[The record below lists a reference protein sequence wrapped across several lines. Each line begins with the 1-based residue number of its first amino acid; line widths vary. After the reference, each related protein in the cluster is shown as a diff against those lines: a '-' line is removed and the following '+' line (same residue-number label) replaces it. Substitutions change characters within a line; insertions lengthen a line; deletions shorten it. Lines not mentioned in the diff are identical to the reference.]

1 MSKKSK
7 RVENLTI
14 PSGRCGTQRRTR
26 EIERENAERRKGPS
40 ATKSVIP
47 HSRYDLVACKTR
59 QRPSCIR
66 VPSKAGWRA
75 RCTSVYID
83 TRETNKVSRYW
94 PFSSA
99 TPPTFAGTRPTCHFF
114 ANSESSLDTYKIIAA
129 RCPFCNSQ
137 RIRGNAER
145 ILIFLGKY
153 WRTETEWLY
162 ENPLETFQS
171 ALWLFVAYI
180 FPLVRY
186 FASEFLDTFN
196 GSLSLSLS
204 PWIYIF
210 FPFDNDQ
217 ENHGLLGKS
226 TLPGILLSRQ
236 KNYHPRRVS
245 VEDLY
250 RGCLIVRFI
259 KYYCLLL
266 NRLIYLK

>member
-196 GSLSLSLS
+196 GSLSLPPPFSLS
-204 PWIYIF
+204 LSLSLPEYIF
-210 FPFDNDQ
+210 SSPSITIKKTMGYS
-217 ENHGLLGKS
+217 E
-226 TLPGILLSRQ
+226 SRHFLESFYQ
-236 KNYHPRRVS
+236 DRRTIIRD
-245 VEDLY
+245 E
-250 RGCLIVRFI
+250 
-259 KYYCLLL
+259 
-266 NRLIYLK
+266 YL